1 MKLMKTGILF
11 FIAAC
16 LMLSAC
22 SDSAKPTL
30 APETI
35 FEAKGL
41 HVITS
46 NFNKKRG
53 TMSTLYGNE
62 AALEAARDGS
72 SQHVP
77 GEVFTLVTWVQEAN
91 PFWFGGNINGA
102 RQTVETVR
110 VSPADKDNVRVD
122 YEVET
127 DGENVLEKV
136 NFDKQERINF
146 IFDQKASVFP
156 SVKANTL

>member
-1 MKLMKTGILF
+1 MKPRILF
-11 FIAAC
+11 FLAVC

-22 SDSAKPTL
+22 SDSTKPTL

-46 NFNKKRG
+46 NFNKKLG
-53 TMSTLYGNE
+53 TMSTLYGNGP
-62 AALEAARDGS
+62 ALEAARNGS
-72 SQHVP
+72 NHHVS
-77 GEVFTLVTWVQEAN
+77 GEIFTLVTWTREAN

-110 VSPADKDNVRVD
+110 VLPSEKDDARVE

-156 SVKANTL
+156 SVKSNTL